1 MKVGSHCIS
10 CPAAMADLTSL
21 GQRLVAVLVRGA
33 DILSAWHE
41 RSHQRRTLLALD
53 DRMLKDIGISR
64 AEARQEGR
72 KPFWKE

>member
-10 CPAAMADLTSL
+10 CPATMADLTSL
-21 GQRLVAVLVRGA
+21 GQRFVAVLVRGA

-41 RSHQRRTLLALD
+41 RSRQRRALLALD